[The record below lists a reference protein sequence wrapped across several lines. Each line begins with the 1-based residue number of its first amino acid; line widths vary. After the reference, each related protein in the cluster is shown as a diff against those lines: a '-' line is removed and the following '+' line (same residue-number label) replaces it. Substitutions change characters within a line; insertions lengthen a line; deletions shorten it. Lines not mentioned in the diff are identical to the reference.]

1 MSDNTNPLDII
12 KRLDLKQN
20 VTIRVI
26 NEATNEVVQEHVGHN
41 AATNSMLTGI
51 AHYLLGDGTLN
62 QGSDMLTTWVPQ
74 YISLGTMGL
83 TNQDS
88 EDIGKVGDPIIVPAG
103 IGTTLRAPESA
114 TPKEKELNEILRFSE
129 YINQCPGFG
138 ADGYDEN
145 TNNDR
150 AYFGLGLPYD
160 DRPAMQKQ
168 DFFDG
173 DGENRLFTLSQSPRR
188 VKIDSTDVAMITS
201 VTIYPP
207 EAADTF
213 SANGELEYKLSKPA
227 LSIITVKLNN
237 NIVPSSYY
245 DLDAEDN
252 TVAFHD
258 ISVSGKLVITY
269 RIVSVINQDMHD
281 TSVTRQILPS
291 NQYYVENDT
300 VIINDNVTPPVNG
313 SRIAIIYEIE
323 SDEAAVCELID
334 STTVRSKINFRN
346 IIPEVQSEVPGTLDV
361 IFSAFLSTG
370 ELSKYRGDNDY
381 IYITEA
387 GLWSKPT
394 YTSGGDNGL
403 LAGYRIMPSDDEVN
417 TLGVEDKF
425 NSDGT
430 TAEFSLSKEAIQ
442 IDSVTLD
449 NVVIPSS
456 EYTLDTTTNKLVF
469 TESAPDPG
477 QLIVIYRTGDVS
489 GTWKDM
495 TVLANRQLVQKNII
509 RIGEGQVAQIIW
521 KLQLGGLE
529 QLEGLRYLYPSQYPE
544 DVWIVWNS

>member
-1 MSDNTNPLDII
+1 MSNTNPLDIL
-12 KRLDLKQN
+12 KRLDIKQN

-26 NEATNEVVQEHVGHN
+26 EEATNKVVQEHVGHN

-62 QGSDMLTTWVPQ
+62 QGSDMLTSWVPQ

-83 TNQDS
+83 TSQDS
-88 EDIGKVGDPIIVPAG
+88 ENIGTEADPIIVPAG
-103 IGTTLRAPESA
+103 IGTTLPAPSSA
-114 TPKEKELNEILRFSE
+114 TEEEKRLNAQLRFTE
-129 YINQCPGFG
+129 YLNQCPGFG

-160 DRPAMQKQ
+160 DRPVMQKQ

-188 VKIDSTDVAMITS
+188 VIIDNTEVAMITS

-207 EAADTF
+207 EASDTF
-213 SANGELEYKLSKPA
+213 SANGGLDYKLSKPA

-237 NIVPSSYY
+237 NIVSSSYY
-245 DLDAEDN
+245 DLDTENN
-252 TVAFHD
+252 TVTFHD

-269 RIVSVINQDMHD
+269 EIVSVINQDMHD
-281 TSVTRQILPS
+281 TSVTRQTLPS
-291 NQYYVENDT
+291 NQYHVENDT
-300 VIINDNVTPPVNG
+300 VIINDNVTPPVVG
-313 SRIAIIYEIE
+313 SRIAIIYEI
-323 SDEAAVCELID
+323 DATEAAVCELID
-334 STTVRSKINFRN
+334 STTLRSKINFRN

-370 ELSKYRGDNDY
+370 QLSKYRGDNDY

-387 GLWSKPT
+387 GLWSKPS
-394 YTSGGDNGL
+394 YNNSGDNGL
-403 LAGYRIMPSDDEVN
+403 LAGYRLMPSDDQVN

-430 TAEFSLSKEAIQ
+430 ITDFVLSKKALQ

-449 NVVIPSS
+449 NDPIPKSD
-456 EYTLDTTTNKLVF
+456 YILDTTNNSLKFVD
-469 TESAPDPG
+469 EAPSVG
-477 QLIVIYRTGDVS
+477 QLIVVYRTSDTS

-495 TVLANRQLVQKNII
+495 SVKENRELVQKNII

-529 QLEGLRYLYPSQYPE
+529 QLEGLRYLYPSQYPKR
-544 DVWIVWNS
+544 VWIVWNS

>member
-1 MSDNTNPLDII
+1 MDALEIA

-26 NEATNEVVQEHVGHN
+26 EEATNKVVQEHVGHN

-62 QGSDMLTTWVPQ
+62 QGSDMLTSWIPQ

-83 TNQDS
+83 TSQDS
-88 EDIGKVGDPIIVPAG
+88 ETYFDDELDMEVTVPAG
-103 IGTTLRAPESA
+103 IGTTLSAPASA
-114 TPKEKELNEILRFSE
+114 TAEEKELNATLRFTE
-129 YINQCPGFG
+129 YLNQCPGFG

-160 DRPAMQKQ
+160 ARPAMQKQ
-168 DFFDG
+168 DFFSG
-173 DGENRLFTLSQSPRR
+173 DGVNRLFTLS
-188 VKIDSTDVAMITS
+188 
-201 VTIYPP
+201 TIP
-207 EAADTF
+207 T
-213 SANGELEYKLSKPA
+213 G
-227 LSIITVKLNN
+227 
-237 NIVPSSYY
+237 
-245 DLDAEDN
+245 
-252 TVAFHD
+252 
-258 ISVSGKLVITY
+258 
-269 RIVSVINQDMHD
+269 IVSVTVYPNGVVNQDMHD
-281 TSVTRQILPS
+281 TSVSRKVIPS
-291 NQYYVENDT
+291 NMYTLSGSTVELT
-300 VIINDNVTPPVNG
+300 GTLEGAIPPPAG
-313 SRIAIIYEIE
+313 SRLAIIYTVDK
-323 SDEAAVCELID
+323 SEAAVCELID
-334 STTVRSKINFRN
+334 STSLRSKINFRN

-370 ELSKYRGDNDY
+370 ELAKYRGDNDY

-387 GLWSKPT
+387 GLWSKPS
-394 YTSGGDNGL
+394 YSNSGDNGL

-417 TLGVEDKF
+417 TLGVEDQF
-425 NSDGT
+425 NSDGST
-430 TAEFSLSKEAIQ
+430 IEFTLTQSAIQ

-449 NVVIPSS
+449 NQVIPKSD
-456 EYTLDTTTNKLVF
+456 YTLDTTNNKIVF
-469 TESAPDPG
+469 IESAPDPG
-477 QLIVIYRTGDVS
+477 TLIVIYRTGDFQ

-495 TVLANRQLVQKNII
+495 SVLENRQLVQKSII
-509 RIGEGQVAQIIW
+509 RIGAGQVAQIIW